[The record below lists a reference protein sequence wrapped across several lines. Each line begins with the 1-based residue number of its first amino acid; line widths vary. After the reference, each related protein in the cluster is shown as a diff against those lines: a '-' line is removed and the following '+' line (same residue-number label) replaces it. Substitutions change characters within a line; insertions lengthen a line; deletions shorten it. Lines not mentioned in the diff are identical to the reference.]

1 VSPCTCTCSPL
12 TQPPPLGTVLFL
24 VRPPRVRDARG
35 NDNVRRTKIVAT
47 IGPASGS
54 QQVLEELI
62 RAGMSV
68 ARLNFSH
75 GTHESHA
82 ADYAAIRAASETT
95 GTPVAVLADLQG
107 PKIRVGSLAGGRMDL
122 PPGGQVTITTRE
134 LVGEGGVIP
143 TTYAAL
149 PGDVSPG
156 DRILLADG
164 EFELKVLEV
173 SGTDVRCKV
182 LVGGPLGE
190 HQGINLP
197 GVPVSAPSLTEK
209 DLADLEFALDLGVDY
224 IAQSFVRTVD
234 DVLALK
240 RAMGDHG
247 RVVPVVAK
255 IEKPEAVG
263 NLDMIL
269 RAVEALMIARGDLGV
284 EMPLDEVPVLQKRI
298 IAQAHRRSV
307 PVITATQMLQSMVDN
322 PRPTRAEA
330 SDVANAIFDETD
342 AVMLSAETAV
352 GKHPVETVR
361 VMDRI
366 ARTAEASALR
376 RRPYVEELSYST
388 FAFPNTIAHTA
399 CRAAHESGARGIVV
413 FSRSGNSARLTS
425 MYRPAHPVIAVTPD
439 VRSLRRMALYWGIKP
454 MLSEELQT
462 GTGMVARAE
471 TAASLIPG
479 CVPGDTIVVTSGT
492 ALGDESITNSLRFQV
507 VKVRGPGR
515 EDEPESDA
523 QVREDPVDIDPLSCI
538 ACGACV
544 SSCRRGVLELAGR
557 SARVAEDRGAWCD
570 RGGDCE
576 RVCPT
581 GAIAVRRQA
590 LPLSSERPDRKE
602 EHD

>member
-1 VSPCTCTCSPL
+1 
-12 TQPPPLGTVLFL
+12 
-24 VRPPRVRDARG
+24 
-35 NDNVRRTKIVAT
+35 VRRTKIVAT

-54 QQVLEELI
+54 QHVLEELI
-62 RAGMSV
+62 GAGMNV

-82 ADYAAIRAASETT
+82 ADYAAVRAASECTS
-95 GTPVAVLADLQG
+95 TPVAVLADLQG
-107 PKIRVGSLAGGRMDL
+107 PRIRVGSLAGGEIDL
-122 PPGGQVTITTRE
+122 PPGGEVTITTRD
-134 LVGEGGVIP
+134 LVGRDGVIP
-143 TTYAAL
+143 TTHAAL
-149 PGDVSPG
+149 PDDVSPG
-156 DRILLADG
+156 DHILLADG
-164 EFELKVLEV
+164 EFQLDVLEV

-182 LVGGPLGE
+182 LVGGTLGE
-190 HQGINLP
+190 HKGINLP
-197 GVPVSAPSLTEK
+197 GVAVSAPSLTDK
-209 DLADLEFALDLGVDY
+209 DRADLRFALDLGVDY
-224 IAQSFVRTVD
+224 VALSFVRTVD

-240 RAMGDHG
+240 RAMTEHG
-247 RVVPVVAK
+247 RVVPTVAK
-255 IEKPEAVG
+255 IEKPEAIG

-269 RAVEALMIARGDLGV
+269 RAVDALMIARGDLGV

-298 IAQAHRRSV
+298 IAQAHKRSV

-352 GKHPVETVR
+352 GKYAVEAIR

-388 FAFPNTIAHTA
+388 HPFPNTIAHTA
-399 CRAAHESGARGIVV
+399 CRAAQEVAARGIVV
-413 FSRSGNSARLTS
+413 FSRSGNSARLVS
-425 MYRPAHPVIAVTPD
+425 MYRPAHVVIAVTPD
-439 VRSLRRMALYWGIKP
+439 VRSLRRMTLYWGIRP

-471 TAASLIPG
+471 AAASLIPG

-492 ALGDESITNSLRFQV
+492 ALGDESVTNSLRFQV
-507 VKVRGPGR
+507 VKVSGPSP
-515 EDEPESDA
+515 EDEPPRCEQPEDA
-523 QVREDPVDIDPLSCI
+523 PVQIDPLSCI

-557 SARVAEDRGAWCD
+557 SARVAEGRGAWCD
-570 RGGDCE
+570 HGGDCE
-576 RVCPT
+576 LVCPT
-581 GAIAVRRQA
+581 GAVTVRRQA
-590 LPLSSERPDRKE
+590 PPRSS
-602 EHD
+602 